1 MLFKNLWTAVLLI
14 WALILCSVTQAET
27 QNVMEESNAVIVNI
41 NTATVEQLV
50 TLPGIG
56 LLKARAIV
64 ADREEVGEFND
75 FEALTRVK
83 GIGKGIVDKLKER
96 VVFQ

>member
-1 MLFKNLWTAVLLI
+1 MLFKNLWTAGLLI
-14 WALILCSVTQAET
+14 CAFILCSVTHAET
-27 QNVMEESNAVIVNI
+27 QSIMEESNVVLVNI
-41 NTATVEQLV
+41 NTATIEQLV

-64 ADREEVGEFND
+64 ADREEQGEFHD
-75 FEALTRVK
+75 FESLTRVK